1 MRLSEAR
8 KRTLTISTLLMMIFV
23 QLFSLHAH
31 FPDDHDHG
39 HDHSHVH
46 SHIFGVSHD
55 DHLHSDHDEDTATT
69 FGTLIKHTYLLDYC
83 IFVFLIVIP
92 VALYRLNIRNAV
104 HSNRRSRHLLFFQPL
119 LRAPPA

>member
-1 MRLSEAR
+1 MQLSEYR
-8 KRTLTISTLLMMIFV
+8 RRTLTISILLMMVFV

-31 FPDDHDHG
+31 FPDDHDH
-39 HDHSHVH
+39 DHSHVH
-46 SHIFGVSHD
+46 SHILDVSHD

-83 IFVFLIVIP
+83 VFVFLIVIP

-104 HSNRRSRHLLFFQPL
+104 HNNRRSRHLQFFQPL